1 MSRTRCSTLLLGLL
15 VFLFPALCLLPA
27 FHLHPAYEHTHG
39 THGIHTHLPVVHVD
53 FLPIPDHDSGEHS
66 RGHGLPGDTSPQPLS
81 HISFPTLL
89 PRSLILFTLILEKI
103 SIALP
108 VKESSLSVSFSSY
121 TWVLQRDHVPPLQ
134 ARSFPPSAPRSP
146 PLFV

>member
-1 MSRTRCSTLLLGLL
+1 VSRARRSTPFLGLL
-15 VFLFPALCLLPA
+15 VFLFSVLCLLPA

-39 THGIHTHLPVVHVD
+39 PHGTHAHLPVVHVD

-66 RGHGLPGDTSPQPLS
+66 RGHGLPGDPSPQPFS
-81 HISFPTLL
+81 QISFPTIL
-89 PRSLILFTLILEKI
+89 PRGLILFTRILEKI

-108 VKESSLSVSFSSY
+108 VKESSPSVSFSSY
-121 TWVLQRDHVPPLQ
+121 TWGLRQDHAPPIQ
-134 ARSFPPSAPRSP
+134 TRSSPPSFPRSP